1 MSGLAHKPEDGWRPL
16 TNDPVWPALSI
27 LDLVEVRPYGVTG
40 PLEVLSDAAQKEM
53 ISYMREVRRCAD
65 SAHKVGGGSGMVHG
79 WPREGGGS
87 GNRHD

>member
-27 LDLVEVRPYGVTG
+27 LDLVEVRPYV
-40 PLEVLSDAAQKEM
+40 VAAHKEM
-53 ISYMREVRRCAD
+53 MSYMREVRRCAD

-79 WPREGGGS
+79 WPREGGGG

>member
-16 TNDPVWPALSI
+16 TNDPAWP
-27 LDLVEVRPYGVTG
+27 T
-40 PLEVLSDAAQKEM
+40 LSDIQKEM
-53 ISYMREVRRCAD
+53 IAIAYMREVRRCAD

>member
-16 TNDPVWPALSI
+16 TNDPVWPDLLI
-27 LDLVEVRPYGVTG
+27 LRPYGVS
-40 PLEVLSDAAQKEM
+40 ESFEALSDIQKEM